1 MIRRCSTSWRRAAAR
16 RSKAIRVASL
26 RSLLFL
32 IILVV
37 FTHGEGDY
45 FGELAFL
52 NKAKRECQVK
62 AKTDTVLLTLNEYSF
77 TIDLE

>member
-1 MIRRCSTSWRRAAAR
+1 M
-16 RSKAIRVASL
+16 